1 MTQSGKTMNDSINT
15 ETIEPRRQ
23 AQIGFTAVL
32 RTLFSHKLAVI
43 GMVIIISLLSMAIF
57 APYLTSYDPI
67 EPDFYNTLKGPSKEH
82 WLGTDDLGRDLFSRI
97 VYGARVSMTVALACT
112 IFSIIAGTCLGLLAG
127 FKKGIVDQFIMRLVD
142 MIMVFPSL
150 IFVLIL
156 AAALGPGMGNIIIA
170 ITLFGW
176 TVFARIIRG
185 QVLSVREEP
194 YVEAARAAGAS
205 DLRIMFKYVLP
216 NSMAPVIVTA
226 ALALGGAVAVE
237 SGAAFLGIGVQ
248 PPTPRPT
255 PSWGRELRVGYAY
268 LTTVPLFSVAP
279 GTLITAA
286 ILAFTFLGDGLRD
299 AFDPRIRGEGKKL

>member
-1 MTQSGKTMNDSINT
+1 MTQAGKTMNDSISSGT
-15 ETIEPRRQ
+15 VEPRRQ
-23 AQIGFTAVL
+23 AQIGFKAVI
-32 RTLFSHKLAVI
+32 RTLLGHKLAVI
-43 GMVIIISLLSMAIF
+43 GMIIIMSLFSMAIF
-57 APYLTSYDPI
+57 APFLTSYDPI

-97 VYGARVSMTVALACT
+97 VYGARISMTVALACT
-112 IFSIIAGTCLGLLAG
+112 IFSIILGTCLGLLAG
-127 FKKGIVDQFIMRLVD
+127 FKKGIADQVIMRLVD
-142 MIMVFPSL
+142 MIMVFPGL
-150 IFVLIL
+150 IFVLLL

-176 TVFARIIRG
+176 TAFARVIRG

-216 NSMAPVIVTA
+216 NSMAPIIVMA
-226 ALALGGAVAVE
+226 AMALGGSVAIE

-248 PPTPRPT
+248 PPTPT
-255 PSWGRELRVGYAY
+255 WGRELRVGYAY
-268 LTTVPLFSVAP
+268 LTTAPLFSIAP

-299 AFDPRIRGEGKKL
+299 ALDPRIRGEGKKL

>member
-1 MTQSGKTMNDSINT
+1 MTQSGKDMNDSIPVGAV
-15 ETIEPRRQ
+15 EPRRQ
-23 AQIGFTAVL
+23 SQIGFKAIV
-32 RTLFSHKLAVI
+32 RTLLSHKLAVI
-43 GMVIIISLLSMAIF
+43 GMIIIISLFSMAIF

-67 EPDFYNTLKGPSKEH
+67 EPDFYNTLQGPSKEH
-82 WLGTDDLGRDLFSRI
+82 WLGTDDLGRDLFARI

-127 FKKGIVDQFIMRLVD
+127 FKKGIVDQIIMRLVD
-142 MIMVFPSL
+142 MIMVFPGL
-150 IFVLIL
+150 IFVLLL

-176 TVFARIIRG
+176 TGFARIIRG

-216 NSMAPVIVTA
+216 NSLAPIIVTG

-248 PPTPRPT
+248 PPTPT
-255 PSWGRELRVGYAY
+255 WGRELRVGYSY
-268 LTTVPLFSVAP
+268 LTTVPLFSIAP
-279 GTLITAA
+279 GVLITAA